1 MRIDRTITSLLLL
14 LLFSS
19 IQLNA
24 QTQTQPS
31 PKEGANL
38 SPWYVGITGGMP
50 FGMSTFSSFGA
61 DKTRIGYNFGVSAGY
76 QISPIFST
84 EISVATGRVNLGA
97 RDCCVT
103 NYWLGADGLRYFAPL
118 TEQPSY
124 SYRDIYSSVALQ
136 QVGLHLNINLIPL
149 INRSTNS
156 RWSVLV
162 SPAIYGVGSKATIK
176 TSSGNETVLA
186 RDYRI
191 GFGAGA
197 DVALGYAITES
208 LGVRLGTGV
217 NVLTGKNMDG
227 MPKGVHSGN
236 FLWNSNLAFTWR
248 FGKCKSKTKSS
259 ALPKIVA
266 EQPQQPEQPEQQSP
280 KVESPKTA
288 TAPTVEVVTDTIQIT
303 LPSIYFAFDSDK
315 INRSQRPAM
324 NRIISAMQEY
334 PQIEITV
341 TGWSDPRGSKAVNS
355 SISLRRAKAIGQWLE
370 SKGISA
376 LRMTYKGMGVD
387 KTQSDYK
394 EARRADVSINKEK

>member
-1 MRIDRTITSLLLL
+1 MRIDKTRISFLLL

-19 IQLNA
+19 IRLNA

-31 PKEGANL
+31 PKEGTNL
-38 SPWYVGITGGMP
+38 FPWYVGVSGGVP

-61 DKTRIGYNFGVSAGY
+61 DKTRIGYNVGVLAGY
-76 QISPIFST
+76 QINPIFSI
-84 EISVATGRVNLGA
+84 EMSVATGRVNLGA
-97 RDCCVT
+97 RDCCVA
-103 NYWLGADGLRYFAPL
+103 NYWLGADGLSYFAPL
-118 TEQPSY
+118 TEQTSY

-149 INRSTNS
+149 INRSANS

-162 SPAIYGVGSKATIK
+162 SPAIYGVGSKATLK
-176 TSSGNETVLA
+176 TSSGNETVLVH
-186 RDYRI
+186 DYRI
-191 GFGAGA
+191 EFGAGA

-259 ALPKIVA
+259 ALPMVVDR
-266 EQPQQPEQPEQQSP
+266 EPQQPEQQSP
-280 KVESPKTA
+280 KVESPKTVTTPA
-288 TAPTVEVVTDTIQIT
+288 VEVVTDTLQLT
-303 LPSIYFAFDSDK
+303 LPSIYFAFDSDE
-315 INRSQRPAM
+315 ITQSQLPAM
-324 NRIISAMQEY
+324 ERILSTMQEY

-355 SISLRRAKAIGQWLE
+355 SISLRRAKAIEQWLE
-370 SKGISA
+370 GKGISA